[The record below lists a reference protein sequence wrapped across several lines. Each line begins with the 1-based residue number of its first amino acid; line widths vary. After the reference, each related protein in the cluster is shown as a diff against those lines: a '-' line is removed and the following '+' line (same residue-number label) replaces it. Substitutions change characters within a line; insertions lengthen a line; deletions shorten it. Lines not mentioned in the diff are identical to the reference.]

1 MIRRSAENIAAREVE
16 TVLAAAPGVAEVAV
30 VGVPDALR
38 GEEVKACLRLKEGV
52 APGPEV
58 LAGIIA
64 AAQAGLAPFKVPRFL
79 EFRASLPK
87 TPSEKVAKHVI
98 VAEREDLRAGA
109 YDRLSRGWLAG

>member
-1 MIRRSAENIAAREVE
+1 MPSMSTASSRIARRISRRS
-16 TVLAAAPGVAEVAV
+16 
-30 VGVPDALR
+30 
-38 GEEVKACLRLKEGV
+38 RL
-52 APGPEV
+52 
-58 LAGIIA
+58 
-64 AAQAGLAPFKVPRFL
+64 PRFL

>member
-1 MIRRSAENIAAREVE
+1 M
-16 TVLAAAPGVAEVAV
+16 LKPGVAA
-30 VGVPDALR
+30 DAFDVD
-38 GEEVKACLRLKEGV
+38 GFFAHCSTH
-52 APGPEV
+52 
-58 LAGIIA
+58 
-64 AAQAGLAPFKVPRFL
+64 LAPFKVPRFL

>member
-1 MIRRSAENIAAREVE
+1 MLGWQDILE
-16 TVLAAAPGVAEVAV
+16 AAAIP
-30 VGVPDALR
+30 VPDIDR
-38 GEEVKACLRLKEGV
+38 GQEVKACIVLKPGV
-52 APGPEV
+52 ATDAFDVDGFF
-58 LAGIIA
+58 AHCSA
-64 AAQAGLAPFKVPRFL
+64 HLAPFKVPRFL